1 MAFQTFPSKIIRTLR
16 VKHAHIPGVLGR
28 FTSLIGE
35 HGGLFD
41 DIKTI
46 QVGRQY
52 AVRDMD
58 VEVDDE
64 AHLERIL
71 TALKQ
76 LKQTEV
82 LEVRDE
88 VLKFHQ
94 RGKIEMVSR
103 HPVNSV
109 ADLRKI
115 YTPGVATVC
124 KAIVADPQMAQ
135 LYTAIPRLVAIVT
148 NGSRVLGLGK
158 IGPVASMPV
167 MEGKAALL
175 SQLVG
180 ISGVPILV
188 DADDTEDIVETVLR
202 VSPTFGGIHLE
213 DVATPTCFE
222 VEDRLIA
229 ALDKPVMH
237 DDQHGTA
244 VVALAAILNA
254 AKIADLDAHR
264 MRMGQIGLGA
274 AGLAISRL
282 VMHYTGGEVL
292 GSDLNP
298 DAVARFEAAGG
309 KPAKTEEIMQGVD
322 LVVAASGVAGLIK
335 PSMVRKGQV
344 ILALTNPEPEIE
356 PDVALARG
364 ARFAADGKLVN
375 NLLGYPGIWRGA
387 LDARVCRI
395 TREMYVAAAESIA
408 SQAEEGELLPPA
420 MDTEVHRRVA
430 GAVARAAMESGVAR
444 VELDE
449 DYFLHG

>member
-1 MAFQTFPSKIIRTLR
+1 MPFQTYPNKILRTLR
-16 VKHAHIPGVLGR
+16 IKSAHVPGVLGR
-28 FTSLIGE
+28 LTGVIGQ
-35 HGGLFD
+35 HGGLFG

-46 QVGRQY
+46 ALGRQY

-71 TALKQ
+71 TALKE
-76 LKQTEV
+76 LKQV
-82 LEVRDE
+82 DLLEVRDE
-88 VLKFHQ
+88 VLEFHQ
-94 RGKIEMVSR
+94 RGKIEMVNR
-103 HPVNSV
+103 HPVISV

-124 KAIVADPQMAQ
+124 KAILADPQIAQ
-135 LYTAIPRLVAIVT
+135 LYTSIPRLVAIVT

-188 DADDTEDIVETVLR
+188 EADDAGEIVETVVR
-202 VSPTFGGIHLE
+202 ISPTFGGIHLE
-213 DVATPTCFE
+213 DIATPTCFE
-222 VEDRLIA
+222 VEERLIA

-244 VVALAAILNA
+244 VVALAAVLNA
-254 AKIADLDAHR
+254 AKIVDLDPRR

-282 VMHYTGGEVL
+282 VMYYTGGEVL

-298 DAVARFEAAGG
+298 EAVARFEAAGG
-309 KPAKTEEIMQGVD
+309 KPAKTEEIMSNAD

-344 ILALTNPEPEIE
+344 ILALTNPEPEIDPE
-356 PDVALARG
+356 LAVARG
-364 ARFAADGKLVN
+364 ASFAADGKLVN
-375 NLLGYPGIWRGA
+375 NLLGYPGIWRGS
-387 LDARVCRI
+387 LDARARRI

-408 SQAEEGELLPPA
+408 SQAEEGELLPSA
-420 MDTEVHRRVA
+420 MDPEVHRRVA
-430 GAVARAAMESGVAR
+430 GAVARAAMESRVAR

-449 DYFLHG
+449 DYFPQR